1 MTGPDGGAPADR
13 AGTEADMGARHG
25 EGDDGDRTGPRP
37 ARHDTPGMEG
47 LLAAALRAERL
58 DAEGERRAVA
68 AFRAALDTEPG
79 RAARTRRRDDWRPR
93 EGRRA
98 GRTLKTAFSVLL
110 ASLTLGGVAYAAIG
124 GGGAATDA
132 ARPERTRPS
141 VATDGTAVRPV
152 PAPSP
157 ATTSPG
163 ASARPDRPATARDTE
178 AHCRAYERLEG
189 RGKALDATAW
199 QRLVAAAGGAENV
212 TAHCAE
218 RHPPQARPSAAT
230 DGKNATDGT
239 KPSGAADPA
248 RPERPERPDG
258 NPNGG
263 GSGGGSGSGSGSGRG
278 GGEGGSAERAE
289 PADRAPGK
297 AK

>member
-1 MTGPDGGAPADR
+1 MTGTDGGDPADR
-13 AGTEADMGARHG
+13 AGTEADMGARPG
-25 EGDDGDRTGPRP
+25 EGADNGDRTGPRP
-37 ARHDTPGMEG
+37 ARHDTPGTEG
-47 LLAAALRAERL
+47 LLAAALRGEPV

-68 AFRAALDTEPG
+68 AFRAALDAEPG
-79 RAARTRRRDDWRPR
+79 RTARTRRRDDWRPIER
-93 EGRRA
+93 RRA
-98 GRTLKTAFSVLL
+98 GRTLKTALSVLL

-124 GGGAATDA
+124 GAGSATDT

-141 VATDGTAVRPV
+141 LATDGTTVRPV
-152 PAPSP
+152 PAPNP

-163 ASARPDRPATARDTE
+163 ASARPDRPAAARDTE

-189 RGKALDATAW
+189 SGKALDATAW
-199 QRLVAAAGGAENV
+199 QRLVAAAGGEEHVA
-212 TAHCAE
+212 AHCAE
-218 RHPPQARPSAAT
+218 QHPRQARPSAAT
-230 DGKNATDGT
+230 DGN

-248 RPERPERPDG
+248 RPERPNG

-263 GSGGGSGSGSGSGRG
+263 GGNGG
-278 GGEGGSAERAE
+278 GGEGGGAGRAE

>member
-1 MTGPDGGAPADR
+1 MTGTDGGAPTDR

-25 EGDDGDRTGPRP
+25 EGADDGDRTGPRA
-37 ARHDTPGMEG
+37 ARRDTPGTEG
-47 LLAAALRAERL
+47 LLAAALRGEPV

-68 AFRAALDTEPG
+68 AFRAALDAEPG
-79 RAARTRRRDDWRPR
+79 RAARTRRRDDWRPLER
-93 EGRRA
+93 RRA
-98 GRTLKTAFSVLL
+98 GRTLKTALSVLL

-124 GGGAATDA
+124 GGGSATDT

-141 VATDGTAVRPV
+141 LAKDGTTVRPV

-163 ASARPDRPATARDTE
+163 ASARPDRPDAARDTE

-189 RGKALDATAW
+189 SGKALDAAAW
-199 QRLVAAAGGAENV
+199 RRLVAAAGGEKHVA
-212 TAHCAE
+212 AHCAE
-218 RHPPQARPSAAT
+218 QHPRQARPSAAT
-230 DGKNATDGT
+230 DGNNATDGN

-248 RPERPERPDG
+248 RPEPANG

-263 GSGGGSGSGSGSGRG
+263 GSGSDNGSGQ
-278 GGEGGSAERAE
+278 GGSAERAE

>member
-1 MTGPDGGAPADR
+1 
-13 AGTEADMGARHG
+13 MGARHG

-58 DAEGERRAVA
+58 DTEGERRAVA

-93 EGRRA
+93 EGTGA

-152 PAPSP
+152 PAPSRATTSP

-163 ASARPDRPATARDTE
+163 ASAGASAPPDRPATARDTD

-212 TAHCAE
+212 TAYCAE
-218 RHPPQARPSAAT
+218 RHPPQARPSAAI
-230 DGKNATDGT
+230 DGNE
-239 KPSGAADPA
+239 PSGAADPA
-248 RPERPERPDG
+248 RRERSDG
-258 NPNGG
+258 NANGG
-263 GSGGGSGSGSGSGRG
+263 GSGR
-278 GGEGGSAERAE
+278 GEGGEDGNAERA
-289 PADRAPGK
+289 DRAHGK